1 MYRKRKVFLSLTGGL
16 GNQLFQYAAVLSR
29 NANEVVL
36 DSHLGAPRKGLGD
49 GPVLDDFQLHN
60 VNWDDN
66 PITRKKFFAK
76 TSGYLLRSGL
86 KPNSFERFRPVRKLT
101 HLLGTVVMSLYFKN
115 KFRLIQ
121 ATDNGFFVMSPSRRN
136 ELLVGYFQSHVWTES
151 SATKVKMKELRLK
164 SIPEDLAK
172 YIEEYKG
179 LKMLC
184 VHIRRGDYRNESEFG
199 LLPAS
204 YYEHG
209 IAEIS
214 TVYEFDKVWLFS
226 DEPDFAMS
234 ILPKYLEG
242 KVDVVPDFNGSAS
255 STLELMRHAGAYVI
269 ANSSL
274 SWWGAW
280 LSYSSNPTIVAP
292 KPWFRSAP
300 EPQQIIPSNW
310 RRISA
315 WNQEGA

>member
-1 MYRKRKVFLSLTGGL
+1 MDRKRKVFLPLTGGL

-29 NANEVVL
+29 NASEIIL

-49 GPVLDDFQLHN
+49 GPVLDDFELHD
-60 VNWDDN
+60 VTWDEN
-66 PITRKKFFAK
+66 TIGYREFFAK

-86 KPNSFERFRPVRKLT
+86 KPNYFERFWPARKLT
-101 HLLGTVVMSLYFKN
+101 HLLGTAVMSVYFKS

-121 ATDNGFFVMSPSRRN
+121 ARDNGFFVMPQSRSN
-136 ELLVGYFQSHVWTES
+136 ELLVGYFQSYIWTES
-151 SATKVKMKELRLK
+151 PSANVKMKGLRLK
-164 SIPEDLAK
+164 SIPEDLAE
-172 YIEEYKG
+172 YIEKYKG

-199 LLPAS
+199 LLPS
-204 YYEHG
+204 TYYELG

-214 TVYEFDKVWLFS
+214 TAYKFDKVWLFS

-242 KVDVVPDFNGSAS
+242 KVDVVPDFHGSAS
-255 STLELMRHAGAYVI
+255 ATLELMRHAGAYVI

-280 LSYSSNPTIVAP
+280 LSYSTNPAVVAP

-300 EPQQIIPSNW
+300 EPKQIVPSNW

-315 WNQEGA
+315 WDHNGA

>member
-1 MYRKRKVFLSLTGGL
+1 
-16 GNQLFQYAAVLSR
+16 
-29 NANEVVL
+29 
-36 DSHLGAPRKGLGD
+36 
-49 GPVLDDFQLHN
+49 
-60 VNWDDN
+60 
-66 PITRKKFFAK
+66 
-76 TSGYLLRSGL
+76 
-86 KPNSFERFRPVRKLT
+86 
-101 HLLGTVVMSLYFKN
+101 
-115 KFRLIQ
+115 
-121 ATDNGFFVMSPSRRN
+121 MSPSRRN
-136 ELLVGYFQSHVWTES
+136 ELLVGYFQSYIWTES
-151 SATKVKMKELRLK
+151 QSANVKMKELQLK
-164 SIPEDLAK
+164 SIPVDLAA
-172 YIEEYKG
+172 YIEKYKG

-242 KVDVVPDFNGSAS
+242 KVDVVPDFNESAS
-255 STLELMRHAGAYVI
+255 ATLELMRHAGAFVI

-280 LSYSSNPTIVAP
+280 LNPKIDKIVVAP
-292 KPWFRSAP
+292 HRWFAANYDSSD
-300 EPQQIIPSNW
+300 IVPSSW
-310 RRISA
+310 T
-315 WNQEGA
+315 QM

>member
-1 MYRKRKVFLSLTGGL
+1 MDRKRKVFLSLTGGL

-36 DSHLGAPRKGLGD
+36 DSYLGAPRKGLGD
-49 GPVLDDFQLHN
+49 GPVLDDFQLHDII
-60 VNWDDN
+60 WDEN
-66 PITRKKFFAK
+66 PIGRRRFFAK

-86 KPNSFERFRPVRKLT
+86 KPNYVERFWPFRKLT
-101 HLLGTVVMSLYFKN
+101 HFLGTVVMSLYFK
-115 KFRLIQ
+115 KKIRLIQ
-121 ATDNGFFVMSPSRRN
+121 ATNNGFFVMSPSRRN
-136 ELLVGYFQSHVWTES
+136 ELLVGYFQSYIWTES
-151 SATKVKMKELRLK
+151 QSANVKMKELQLK
-164 SIPEDLAK
+164 SIPVDLAA
-172 YIEEYKG
+172 YIEKYKG

-226 DEPDFAMS
+226 DEPDFAMT

-255 STLELMRHAGAYVI
+255 ATLELMRHAGAYVI

-280 LSYSSNPTIVAP
+280 LSYSSNPAIVAP
-292 KPWFRSAP
+292 MPWFKSAP

-315 WNQEGA
+315 WDQEGA